1 MRNTTNELYHHG
13 ILGQKWGKRNGPPYP
28 LGASDRSATETKLS
42 NNKDYGSNWWVD
54 NTKEIKLNKDGS
66 YTVPPGFKFN
76 RVGGSETR
84 ANLSGGL
91 YVSYGKAD
99 AARYVRNLGPSLC
112 GKLMKQYGTH
122 VQHISVKKPLK
133 LASEQETI
141 NTTLNALKDNPEFF
155 NKLKDTWLYS
165 MSYSSEGIQDS
176 DLESA
181 LSDPTSKQ
189 AKKLAYCIMASFG
202 NSVAAPDVAKIYD
215 VFRAKGYDAIPDVYD
230 IMNGISESA
239 MIVLNMDKIE
249 MTDSREIT
257 KDIYKEGKRFAK
269 EYGYLK
275 VDEIVTHDIVK

>member
-28 LGASDRSATETKLS
+28 LGVSDRSSTETKLS
-42 NNKDYGSNWWVD
+42 NSKDYGSNWWVD
-54 NTKEIKLNKDGS
+54 NTKEIKPNKDGS
-66 YTVPPGFKFN
+66 YTVPTGFKFN
-76 RVGGSETR
+76 RVGGAEAR

-141 NTTLNALKDNPEFF
+141 NTTLNAMKDNPEFF

-176 DLESA
+176 DLELA

-189 AKKLAYCIMASFG
+189 AKKLAYCVMASFG

>member
-28 LGASDRSATETKLS
+28 LGASGRSATETKLS

-76 RVGGSETR
+76 RVGGAETR

-189 AKKLAYCIMASFG
+189 AKKLAYCVMASFG

-230 IMNGISESA
+230 IMTGISESA
-239 MIVLNMDKIE
+239 MIVLNMNKIE

-257 KDIYKEGKRFAK
+257 KDIYKGDAR
-269 EYGYLK
+269 
-275 VDEIVTHDIVK
+275 IRTS